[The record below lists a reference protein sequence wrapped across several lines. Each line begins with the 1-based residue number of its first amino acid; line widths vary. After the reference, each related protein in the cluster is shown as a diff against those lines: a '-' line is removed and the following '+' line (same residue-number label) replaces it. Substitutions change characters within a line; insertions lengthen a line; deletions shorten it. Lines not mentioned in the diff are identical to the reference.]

1 MSALAVPSADASAAP
16 SAQAAKVVIEAVNV
30 TKRFSE
36 SVIAVE
42 GASFSV
48 EKGSFVSLVGP
59 SGCGKSTLL
68 RLIAGLIPM
77 TSGTLTVNGREV
89 DAPRKD
95 VGMMFQRPTLLEWR
109 TAVENVLLPTE
120 VMGKDQRRY
129 RERAYELLEMTG
141 LKGFEHHY
149 PRQLSGGMQQRVS
162 LCRSLIHDP
171 AVLLMD
177 EPFAALDALTRE
189 ELSIELQRICAS
201 QRKTVIFVTHSIE
214 EAVLLADRVV
224 VMTPR
229 PGTVKKIVPIE
240 AKRPRTLGM
249 SEQIDTLARAAGELR
264 ELLFD
269 RTEGGRP
276 VLA

>member
-1 MSALAVPSADASAAP
+1 VAFLEVHDVSKAFTV
-16 SAQAAKVVIEAVNV
+16 
-30 TKRFSE
+30 
-36 SVIAVE
+36 
-42 GASFSV
+42 G
-48 EKGSFVSLVGP
+48 KGSTVNALHRIDLSVAEGEFVTLVGR

-68 RLIAGLIPM
+68 RIIAGLMEP
-77 TSGTLTVNGREV
+77 TSGSVRIDGTEV
-89 DAPRKD
+89 SRPRRD
-95 VGMMFQRPTLLEWR
+95 VGLMLQQPALMPWR
-109 TAVENVLLPTE
+109 TTLENVLLPTE
-120 VMGKDQRRY
+120 VMGKDQRKY
-129 RERAYELLEMTG
+129 RERAHELLEMTG
-141 LKGFEHHY
+141 LKGFENRY

-224 VMTPR
+224 VMSPR
-229 PGTVKKIVPIE
+229 PGRVKRIVPI
-240 AKRPRTLGM
+240 AASRPRTLGM
-249 SEQIDTLARAAGELR
+249 SEQIETLARAAGELR

-269 RTEGGRP
+269 TRDAASS
-276 VLA
+276 VAA

>member
-1 MSALAVPSADASAAP
+1 VAFLRVHDITKTFTGAKGAPVDALSHIDLSVA
-16 SAQAAKVVIEAVNV
+16 EGEFV
-30 TKRFSE
+30 T
-36 SVIAVE
+36 
-42 GASFSV
+42 
-48 EKGSFVSLVGP
+48 LVGR

-68 RLIAGLIPM
+68 RIIAGLTSP
-77 TSGTLTVNGREV
+77 TSGHVEIGGSRV
-89 DAPRKD
+89 QRPRRD
-95 VGMMFQRPTLLEWR
+95 VGLMLQQPALMPWR
-109 TAVENVLLPTE
+109 TALENVLLPTE